1 MSILGVIVR
10 TRPADREAVA
20 DQLRALPGTDLAI
33 DPGDGRMVLVIEDAA
48 TQSAA
53 ETLAQIALW
62 PKVLNT
68 SLVYEHSET
77 S

>member
-10 TRPADREAVA
+10 TRPADREVVA
-20 DQLRALPGTDLAI
+20 EQLRALPGTDLAI

-62 PKVLNT
+62 PNVLNT